1 MKKLIVLFS
10 IFLANSINAQSYA
23 PAAGLSGSTAI
34 HKDDGQFVAWAT
46 GIEVTRGYRDVGNPS
61 LGFADAG
68 TPENALGIPQA
79 YIVSLGDRG
88 EATVTFANPIFDG
101 PGFDYAVF
109 ENGGVAFLELGI
121 VEVSSDGVT
130 FFGFPTHSETQTAT
144 QIGSFGSPAA
154 EYLNNIAGKY
164 AGNYGTPFD
173 LSEIPNNPLLD
184 KQNITHIKVID
195 AVGRI
200 DPLYAGC
207 DSFNNPIN
215 DSYPTP
221 FSSGGFDLQA
231 VGVINE
237 KILSSETFTAEKL
250 IIYPNPINDIFYS
263 NFMENVQIEIYDLTA
278 RLVKKMEAVSSNG
291 INVSDLPSG
300 PYFVQFKYEE
310 SKIVKK
316 IIIQ

>member
-1 MKKLIVLFS
+1 MKELIVVFSLF
-10 IFLANSINAQSYA
+10 IANSINAQSYA
-23 PAAGLSGSTAI
+23 PAAGLPGSTAI

-46 GIEVTRGYRDVGNPS
+46 GIKVTRGYQNIADTS

-68 TPENALGIPQA
+68 IPENVLGTPQG

-88 EATVTFANPIFDG
+88 EATVTFANAIFDG
-101 PGFDYAVF
+101 PGFDFAVF

-144 QIGSFGSPAA
+144 QIGSFGSPVA

-184 KQNITHIKVID
+184 KQNITYVKVID
-195 AVGRI
+195 VVGSI
-200 DPLYAGC
+200 NPLYATF

-231 VGVINE
+231 VGVINV
-237 KILSSETFTAEKL
+237 KVLSSETFTAEKL
-250 IIYPNPINDIFYS
+250 IIYPNPIKDIFYS

>member
-1 MKKLIVLFS
+1 MKQLIVLFS
-10 IFLANSINAQSYA
+10 IFIANSINAQSYA
-23 PAAGLSGSTAI
+23 PAAGLPGSTAI

-46 GIEVTRGYRDVGNPS
+46 GIKVTRGYQNIADTS

-68 TPENALGIPQA
+68 IPENVLGTPQG

-101 PGFDYAVF
+101 PGFDFAVF

-173 LSEIPNNPLLD
+173 LSEIPNSPLLD

-195 AVGRI
+195 VVGSI
-200 DPLYAGC
+200 NPLYATF

-237 KILSSETFTAEKL
+237 KVLSTETFTSEQFA
-250 IIYPNPINDIFYS
+250 IYPNPVNDVFFT
-263 NFMENVQIEIYDLTA
+263 NFTESVSITIYDSTA
-278 RLVKKMEAVSSNG
+278 RLVKKIESETLNG

-300 PYFVQFKYEE
+300 LYFVYFKYEE
-310 SKIVKK
+310 SQ
-316 IIIQ
+316 IIKQLIIK

>member
-1 MKKLIVLFS
+1 MKQLIVLFS

-101 PGFDYAVF
+101 PGFDFAVF

-121 VEVSSDGVT
+121 VEVSSDGIN

-173 LSEIPNNPLLD
+173 LNEIPNSPLLD
-184 KQNITHIKVID
+184 KQNITHVKVID
-195 AVGRI
+195 VVGSI
-200 DPLYAGC
+200 NPLYATF

-221 FSSGGFDLQA
+221 FNSGGFDLQA

-237 KILSSETFTAEKL
+237 KVLSTETFTAEKL

-278 RLVKKMEAVSSNG
+278 RLVKKMEAVLSNG

-300 PYFVQFKYEE
+300 PYFVHFKYEE

-316 IIIQ
+316 ILVQ

>member
-1 MKKLIVLFS
+1 MKQLIVLFS

-23 PAAGLSGSTAI
+23 PAAGLPGSTAI

-46 GIEVTRGYRDVGNPS
+46 GIRVTRGYQNIADTS

-68 TPENALGIPQA
+68 IPENVLGTPQG

-101 PGFDYAVF
+101 PGFDFAVF

-173 LSEIPNNPLLD
+173 LNEIPNSPLLD
-184 KQNITHIKVID
+184 KQNITHVKVID
-195 AVGRI
+195 VVGSI
-200 DPLYAGC
+200 NPLYSTF
-207 DSFNNPIN
+207 DSYNNPIN
-215 DSYPTP
+215 DSYPTA

-237 KILSSETFTAEKL
+237 KVLSTETFTAEKL
-250 IIYPNPINDIFYS
+250 IIYPNPIKDIFYS